1 MEKFK
6 FGDLVTSI
14 YGWIGVAISYS
25 GDQVECNPCL
35 DDCGRILSRGYV
47 TDPRTST
54 QKEIDKFNKA
64 AIKHG
69 YIYKNRLFKIN
80 DEI

>member
-6 FGDLVTSI
+6 FGELVTSI
-14 YGWIGVAISYS
+14 YGWIGVAIRYS
-25 GDQVECNPCL
+25 GYQVECNPCL
-35 DDCGRILSRGYV
+35 DENGRILSRGYV

-54 QKEIDKFNKA
+54 KEEIAKFNKVA
-64 AIKHG
+64 KKHG
-69 YIYKNRLFKIN
+69 YLYKGELIKFS